1 VSIYASY
8 IFSNY
13 LLDTVLVSF
22 YHHQAQGGHMTDEPK
37 GCARVTGAVLG
48 EPSSE
53 VPEAPKTDGTP
64 REDFMA
70 ARVGQK
76 APDFNAPAY
85 FKGNFENVQLSD
97 YFGKWI
103 LLCFYPGDFTFV

>member
-1 VSIYASY
+1 MA
-8 IFSNY
+8 
-13 LLDTVLVSF
+13 D
-22 YHHQAQGGHMTDEPK
+22 QPE

-48 EPSSE
+48 EPL
-53 VPEAPKTDGTP
+53 PEASDTP
-64 REDFMA
+64 THDQPAREEFMT

-85 FKGNFENVQLSD
+85 FKGSFANVQLSD

>member
-1 VSIYASY
+1 MA
-8 IFSNY
+8 
-13 LLDTVLVSF
+13 
-22 YHHQAQGGHMTDEPK
+22 DEPQ

-48 EPSSE
+48 EPG
-53 VPEAPKTDGTP
+53 PEAPETP
-64 REDFMA
+64 TQNQPAKESLMT

-85 FKGNFENVQLSD
+85 FKGGFTNVQLSD
-97 YFGKWI
+97 SFGKWI

>member
-1 VSIYASY
+1 MA
-8 IFSNY
+8 
-13 LLDTVLVSF
+13 D
-22 YHHQAQGGHMTDEPK
+22 QPE

-48 EPSSE
+48 EPS
-53 VPEAPKTDGTP
+53 PEAPEAPTSTQPVKG
-64 REDFMA
+64 DFMT

-76 APDFNAPAY
+76 TPDFNAPAY
-85 FKGNFENVQLSD
+85 FNGSFANVQLSE

>member
-1 VSIYASY
+1 MA
-8 IFSNY
+8 
-13 LLDTVLVSF
+13 D
-22 YHHQAQGGHMTDEPK
+22 QPK

-48 EPSSE
+48 EPP
-53 VPEAPKTDGTP
+53 PEASEAPTQPQPIKEESMT
-64 REDFMA
+64 

-85 FKGNFENVQLSD
+85 FKGSFANVQLSD

>member
-1 VSIYASY
+1 MA
-8 IFSNY
+8 
-13 LLDTVLVSF
+13 D
-22 YHHQAQGGHMTDEPK
+22 QPE

-48 EPSSE
+48 EPTPVGPD
-53 VPEAPKTDGTP
+53 VPTHDEPAK
-64 REDFMA
+64 EDFMT

-85 FKGNFENVQLSD
+85 FNGSFTNVQLSD
-97 YFGKWI
+97 HFGKWI

>member
-1 VSIYASY
+1 
-8 IFSNY
+8 
-13 LLDTVLVSF
+13 
-22 YHHQAQGGHMTDEPK
+22 MDEKPQ

-48 EPSSE
+48 EPPPGS
-53 VPEAPKTDGTP
+53 PEPL
-64 REDFMA
+64 REEAKKEEKRMT

-85 FKGNFENVQLSD
+85 HKGGFTNVQLSK

>member
-1 VSIYASY
+1 MA
-8 IFSNY
+8 
-13 LLDTVLVSF
+13 D
-22 YHHQAQGGHMTDEPK
+22 QPE

-48 EPSSE
+48 GPSHEAS
-53 VPEAPKTDGTP
+53 EAPTHHQPIK
-64 REDFMA
+64 EDFMA
-70 ARVGQK
+70 ATVGQK

-85 FKGNFENVQLSD
+85 FKGSFANVQLSD

>member
-1 VSIYASY
+1 
-8 IFSNY
+8 
-13 LLDTVLVSF
+13 
-22 YHHQAQGGHMTDEPK
+22 MPDEPQ

-48 EPSSE
+48 EP
-53 VPEAPKTDGTP
+53 VPDAPEPSLPQPLHKEEAMT
-64 REDFMA
+64 

-85 FKGNFENVQLSD
+85 HKGGFTNVQLSD
-97 YFGKWI
+97 HFGKWL